1 LLLTL
6 MQRFSGSARDMF
18 DALRASAVSPLDT
31 IYAYARCM
39 AQMGETPD
47 ALARNFAWLQ
57 QDLTDPEFR
66 QYLLVHARAT
76 RRELQG
82 LVRDA
87 IDARELR
94 GPLDAAV
101 VARALDVTVTGSLM
115 TWAIFQEGTAVAW
128 VQHDVEAALRPWVVG
143 RAKRRSTL

>member
-1 LLLTL
+1 
-6 MQRFSGSARDMF
+6 
-18 DALRASAVSPLDT
+18 
-31 IYAYARCM
+31 
-39 AQMGETPD
+39 
-47 ALARNFAWLQ
+47 
-57 QDLTDPEFR
+57 
-66 QYLLVHARAT
+66 
-76 RRELQG
+76 
-82 LVRDA
+82 
-87 IDARELR
+87 LR